1 MSYENFDY
9 DKALNSIKATLFDI
23 YEAQERL
30 VGSIE
35 DDGKRQTQINK
46 YIKMKDTAI
55 NLIED
60 VENLTNDQIVRNVV
74 NEQEQTKNEENVD
87 SEPKLVEINLN
98 SKTDELLK
106 ESDNQPVDE
115 VPVEESVEEID
126 KEATND
132 EPNTN
137 TNTNIDTDT
146 DNATFEEDTTEQTSS
161 NTETIE
167 NDDNSVELPKEE
179 KQEISNESNDSQ
191 EDIKEEEIE
200 EEKQSENEDVK
211 EESVNKFY
219 LDDRNG
225 TKPNFAFVPKELYS
239 IIKKNGIFELNS
251 NKKEEINDV
260 KDDRIHKTD
269 ENKPKGI
276 IVRND
281 QFMKLALSKR
291 RQEGVLADAK
301 IFRVE
306 QAKASRKKMLE
317 EEEKK
322 LDIKTKNLKL
332 AI

>member
-137 TNTNIDTDT
+137 IDTDT
-146 DNATFEEDTTEQTSS
+146 DTFEEDTTEQINS

-179 KQEISNESNDSQ
+179 KQEISNESDDSQ
-191 EDIKEEEIE
+191 EEQIE
-200 EEKQSENEDVK
+200 EEKQSENEEVK
-211 EESVNKFY
+211 EEAISKFY

-239 IIKKNGIFELNS
+239 VIKKNGIFELNL
-251 NKKEEINDV
+251 NAKEEINDA

>member
-35 DDGKRQTQINK
+35 DDGKRQIQINK
-46 YIKMKDTAI
+46 YIKMKNTAI
-55 NLIED
+55 NLIKD

-87 SEPKLVEINLN
+87 SEPKLVEINLD

-106 ESDNQPVDE
+106 ESDNTKSVDE

-132 EPNTN
+132 EP
-137 TNTNIDTDT
+137 NTNIDTDT

>member
-137 TNTNIDTDT
+137 IDTDT
-146 DNATFEEDTTEQTSS
+146 DTFEEDTTEQINS

-179 KQEISNESNDSQ
+179 KQEISNESDDSQ
-191 EDIKEEEIE
+191 EDIKEESI
-200 EEKQSENEDVK
+200 S
-211 EESVNKFY
+211 KFY

-239 IIKKNGIFELNS
+239 VIKKNGIFELNL
-251 NKKEEINDV
+251 NAEEEINDV

>member
-35 DDGKRQTQINK
+35 DDGKRQIQINK
-46 YIKMKDTAI
+46 YIKMKNTAI
-55 NLIED
+55 NLIKD

-87 SEPKLVEINLN
+87 SEPKLVEINLD

-106 ESDNQPVDE
+106 ESDNTKSVDE

-137 TNTNIDTDT
+137 IDTD
-146 DNATFEEDTTEQTSS
+146 TFEEDTTEQTSS

-167 NDDNSVELPKEE
+167 NDDNSVELSKEE
-179 KQEISNESNDSQ
+179 KQEISNESDDSQ
-191 EDIKEEEIE
+191 EEQVE
-200 EEKQSENEDVK
+200 EEKQSENEEVK
-211 EESVNKFY
+211 EEAVSKFY

-239 IIKKNGIFELNS
+239 VIKKNGIFELNL
-251 NKKEEINDV
+251 NAKEEINDA

-291 RQEGVLADAK
+291 RQEGILADAK

>member
-137 TNTNIDTDT
+137 IDTDT
-146 DNATFEEDTTEQTSS
+146 DTFEEDTTEQINS

-179 KQEISNESNDSQ
+179 KQEISNESDDSQ
-191 EDIKEEEIE
+191 EDIKEESI
-200 EEKQSENEDVK
+200 S
-211 EESVNKFY
+211 KFY

-239 IIKKNGIFELNS
+239 VIKKNGIFELNL
-251 NKKEEINDV
+251 NAKEEINDA

-317 EEEKK
+317 EEKKK

>member
-35 DDGKRQTQINK
+35 DDGKRQIQINK
-46 YIKMKDTAI
+46 YIKMKNTAI
-55 NLIED
+55 NLIKD

-87 SEPKLVEINLN
+87 SEPKLVEINLD

-106 ESDNQPVDE
+106 ESDNTKSVDE
-115 VPVEESVEEID
+115 VPVEEFVEEID

-137 TNTNIDTDT
+137 IDTD
-146 DNATFEEDTTEQTSS
+146 TFEEDTTEQTSS

-167 NDDNSVELPKEE
+167 NDDNSVELPTEE
-179 KQEISNESNDSQ
+179 KQEISNESDDSQ
-191 EDIKEEEIE
+191 EEQVE
-200 EEKQSENEDVK
+200 EEKQSENEEVK
-211 EESVNKFY
+211 EEAVSKFY

-239 IIKKNGIFELNS
+239 VIKKNGIFELNL
-251 NKKEEINDV
+251 NAKEEINDA

-291 RQEGVLADAK
+291 RQEGILADAK

>member
-35 DDGKRQTQINK
+35 DDGKRQIQINK
-46 YIKMKDTAI
+46 YIKMKNTAI
-55 NLIED
+55 NLIKD
-60 VENLTNDQIVRNVV
+60 VENLTNDQKVRNVV

-87 SEPKLVEINLN
+87 SEPKLVEINLD

-106 ESDNQPVDE
+106 ESDNTKSVYE

-132 EPNTN
+132 EP
-137 TNTNIDTDT
+137 NTNIDTDT

-191 EDIKEEEIE
+191 EEQIE

>member
-35 DDGKRQTQINK
+35 DDGKRQIQINK
-46 YIKMKDTAI
+46 YIKMKNTAI
-55 NLIED
+55 NLIKD

-87 SEPKLVEINLN
+87 SEPKLVEINLD

-106 ESDNQPVDE
+106 ESDNTKSVDE
-115 VPVEESVEEID
+115 VPVEESVEKID

-132 EPNTN
+132 KP
-137 TNTNIDTDT
+137 NTNIDTD
-146 DNATFEEDTTEQTSS
+146 TFEEDTTEQTSS

-179 KQEISNESNDSQ
+179 KQEISNESDDSQ
-191 EDIKEEEIE
+191 EEQVE
-200 EEKQSENEDVK
+200 EEKQSENEEVK
-211 EESVNKFY
+211 EEAVSKFY

-239 IIKKNGIFELNS
+239 VIKKNGIFELNL
-251 NKKEEINDV
+251 NAKEEINDA

-291 RQEGVLADAK
+291 RQEGILADAK

>member
-35 DDGKRQTQINK
+35 DDGKRQIQINK
-46 YIKMKDTAI
+46 YIKMKNTAI
-55 NLIED
+55 NLIKD

-106 ESDNQPVDE
+106 ESDNTKSVDE

-137 TNTNIDTDT
+137 IDTDTDT

-239 IIKKNGIFELNS
+239 VIKKNGIFELNL
-251 NKKEEINDV
+251 NAKEEINDA

>member
-137 TNTNIDTDT
+137 IDTDT
-146 DNATFEEDTTEQTSS
+146 DTFEEDTTEQINS

-179 KQEISNESNDSQ
+179 KQEISNESDDSQ
-191 EDIKEEEIE
+191 EDIKEESI
-200 EEKQSENEDVK
+200 S
-211 EESVNKFY
+211 KFY

-239 IIKKNGIFELNS
+239 VIKKNGIFELNL
-251 NKKEEINDV
+251 NAKEEINDA

-291 RQEGVLADAK
+291 RQEGILADAK

>member
-35 DDGKRQTQINK
+35 DDGKRQIQINK
-46 YIKMKDTAI
+46 YIKMKNTAI
-55 NLIED
+55 NLIKD

-87 SEPKLVEINLN
+87 SEPKLVEINLD

-106 ESDNQPVDE
+106 ESDNTKSVDE

-132 EPNTN
+132 E
-137 TNTNIDTDT
+137 TNTNIDT

-239 IIKKNGIFELNS
+239 IIKKNGIFELNL
-251 NKKEEINDV
+251 NAKEEINDA

-291 RQEGVLADAK
+291 RQEGILADAK

>member
-35 DDGKRQTQINK
+35 DDEKRQIQINK

-60 VENLTNDQIVRNVV
+60 VENLTNDQIVRNAV

-87 SEPKLVEINLN
+87 SEAKTSGDKFRG
-98 SKTDELLK
+98 SKTAEPIE
-106 ESDNQPVDE
+106 ESDNTKSVDE
-115 VPVEESVEEID
+115 VPVEEID

-132 EPNTN
+132 EINS
-137 TNTNIDTDT
+137 DT
-146 DNATFEEDTTEQTSS
+146 FQEDIPEQTSS
-161 NTETIE
+161 NPEDIE
-167 NDDNSVELPKEE
+167 NDDNSVELTTEETKEV
-179 KQEISNESNDSQ
+179 SNESDDSQ
-191 EDIKEEEIE
+191 EDIKEEQIE
-200 EEKQSENEDVK
+200 DEKQSGNEEVK
-211 EESVNKFY
+211 KETVSKFY

-239 IIKKNGIFELNS
+239 VIKKNGIFELNS
-251 NKKEEINDV
+251 NTKEEINDV

-301 IFRVE
+301 IFRIE
-306 QAKASRKKMLE
+306 QAKASRKKLLK

-332 AI
+332 TV

>member
-46 YIKMKDTAI
+46 YIKMKNTAI
-55 NLIED
+55 NLIKD

-87 SEPKLVEINLN
+87 SEPKLVEINLD

-106 ESDNQPVDE
+106 ESDNTKSVDE

-132 EPNTN
+132 EP
-137 TNTNIDTDT
+137 NTNIDTDT

-239 IIKKNGIFELNS
+239 IIKKNGIFELNL
-251 NKKEEINDV
+251 NAKEEINDA

>member
-35 DDGKRQTQINK
+35 DDGKRQIQINK
-46 YIKMKDTAI
+46 YIKMKNTAI
-55 NLIED
+55 NLIKD

-87 SEPKLVEINLN
+87 SEPKLVEINLD

-106 ESDNQPVDE
+106 ESDNTKSVDE

-137 TNTNIDTDT
+137 IDTD
-146 DNATFEEDTTEQTSS
+146 TFEEDTTEQTSS

-167 NDDNSVELPKEE
+167 NDDNSVELPTEE
-179 KQEISNESNDSQ
+179 KQEISNESDDSQ
-191 EDIKEEEIE
+191 EEQVE
-200 EEKQSENEDVK
+200 EEKQSENEEVK
-211 EESVNKFY
+211 EEAVSKFY

-239 IIKKNGIFELNS
+239 VIKKNGIFELNL
-251 NKKEEINDV
+251 NAKEEINDA

-291 RQEGVLADAK
+291 RQEGILADAK

-322 LDIKTKNLKL
+322 LGIKTKNLKL

>member
-35 DDGKRQTQINK
+35 DDGKRQIQINK

-60 VENLTNDQIVRNVV
+60 VENLTNDQIVRNAV

-87 SEPKLVEINLN
+87 SEPKLVEINLD
-98 SKTDELLK
+98 SKTAEPIE
-106 ESDNQPVDE
+106 ESDSTKSVDE

-126 KEATND
+126 KEATKD
-132 EPNTN
+132 EINS
-137 TNTNIDTDT
+137 DT
-146 DNATFEEDTTEQTSS
+146 FQEDIPEQTSS
-161 NTETIE
+161 NPEDIE
-167 NDDNSVELPKEE
+167 NDDNSVELTTEETKEV
-179 KQEISNESNDSQ
+179 SNESDDSQ
-191 EDIKEEEIE
+191 EDIKEEQIE
-200 EEKQSENEDVK
+200 DEKQSGNEEVK
-211 EESVNKFY
+211 KETVSKFY

-239 IIKKNGIFELNS
+239 VIKKNGIFELNS
-251 NKKEEINDV
+251 NTKEEINDV

-301 IFRVE
+301 IFRIE
-306 QAKASRKKMLE
+306 QAKASRKKLLK

-332 AI
+332 TV

>member
-137 TNTNIDTDT
+137 IDT

-306 QAKASRKKMLE
+306 QATASRKKMLE

>member
-35 DDGKRQTQINK
+35 DDGKRQIQINK

-74 NEQEQTKNEENVD
+74 NEQEQTKNAENVD
-87 SEPKLVEINLN
+87 SEPKLVEINLD

-106 ESDNQPVDE
+106 ESDNTKSVDE
-115 VPVEESVEEID
+115 IPVEEID

-137 TNTNIDTDT
+137 IDTD
-146 DNATFEEDTTEQTSS
+146 TFEEDTTEQTSS

-167 NDDNSVELPKEE
+167 NDDNSVELSKEE
-179 KQEISNESNDSQ
+179 KQEISNESDDSQ
-191 EDIKEEEIE
+191 EEQIE
-200 EEKQSENEDVK
+200 EEKQSENEEVK
-211 EESVNKFY
+211 EEAISKFY

-239 IIKKNGIFELNS
+239 VIKKNGIFELNL
-251 NKKEEINDV
+251 NAKEEINDA

>member
-35 DDGKRQTQINK
+35 DDEKRQTQINK
-46 YIKMKDTAI
+46 YIKMKNTAI
-55 NLIED
+55 NLIKD

-87 SEPKLVEINLN
+87 SEPKLVEINLD

-106 ESDNQPVDE
+106 ESDNTKSVDE

-132 EPNTN
+132 EP
-137 TNTNIDTDT
+137 NTNIDTDT

-239 IIKKNGIFELNS
+239 IIKKNGIFELNL
-251 NKKEEINDV
+251 NAKEEINDA

>member
-35 DDGKRQTQINK
+35 DDEKRQIQINK

-60 VENLTNDQIVRNVV
+60 VENLTNDQIVRNAV

-87 SEPKLVEINLN
+87 SEPKLVEINLD
-98 SKTDELLK
+98 SKTAEPIE
-106 ESDNQPVDE
+106 ESDNTKSVDE
-115 VPVEESVEEID
+115 VPVEEID

-132 EPNTN
+132 EINS
-137 TNTNIDTDT
+137 DT
-146 DNATFEEDTTEQTSS
+146 FQEDIPEQTSS
-161 NTETIE
+161 NPEDIE
-167 NDDNSVELPKEE
+167 NDDNSVELTTEETKEV
-179 KQEISNESNDSQ
+179 SNESDDSQ
-191 EDIKEEEIE
+191 EDIKEEQIE
-200 EEKQSENEDVK
+200 DEKQSGNEEVK
-211 EESVNKFY
+211 KETVSKFY

-239 IIKKNGIFELNS
+239 VIKKNGIFELNS
-251 NKKEEINDV
+251 NTKEEINDV

-301 IFRVE
+301 IFRIE
-306 QAKASRKKMLE
+306 QAKASRKKLLK

-332 AI
+332 TV

>member
-35 DDGKRQTQINK
+35 DDGKRQIQINK

-55 NLIED
+55 NLIKD

-115 VPVEESVEEID
+115 VPVEESVEGID

-137 TNTNIDTDT
+137 IDTDN
-146 DNATFEEDTTEQTSS
+146 DTFEEDTTEQTGS

-179 KQEISNESNDSQ
+179 KPEISNESDDSQ
-191 EDIKEEEIE
+191 EDIKEETE
-200 EEKQSENEDVK
+200 EEKQSENEDEDVK
-211 EESVNKFY
+211 KESVNKFY

>member
-35 DDGKRQTQINK
+35 DDEKRQIQINK

-60 VENLTNDQIVRNVV
+60 VENLTNDQIVRNAV

-87 SEPKLVEINLN
+87 SEPKLVEINLD
-98 SKTDELLK
+98 SKTAEPIE
-106 ESDNQPVDE
+106 ESDNTKSVDE

-126 KEATND
+126 KEATKD
-132 EPNTN
+132 EINS
-137 TNTNIDTDT
+137 DT
-146 DNATFEEDTTEQTSS
+146 FQEDIPEQTSS
-161 NTETIE
+161 NQEDIE
-167 NDDNSVELPKEE
+167 NDDNSVELTTEETKEV
-179 KQEISNESNDSQ
+179 SNESDDSQ
-191 EDIKEEEIE
+191 EDIKEEQIE
-200 EEKQSENEDVK
+200 DEKQSGNEEVK
-211 EESVNKFY
+211 KETVSKFY

-239 IIKKNGIFELNS
+239 VIKKNGIFELNS
-251 NKKEEINDV
+251 NTKEEINDV

-301 IFRVE
+301 IFRIE
-306 QAKASRKKMLE
+306 QAKASRKKLLK

-332 AI
+332 TV

>member
-35 DDGKRQTQINK
+35 DDGKRQIQINK
-46 YIKMKDTAI
+46 YIKMKNTAI
-55 NLIED
+55 NLIKD

-87 SEPKLVEINLN
+87 SEPKLVEINLD

-106 ESDNQPVDE
+106 ESDNTKSVDE

-132 EPNTN
+132 EINS
-137 TNTNIDTDT
+137 DT
-146 DNATFEEDTTEQTSS
+146 FQEDIPEQTSS
-161 NTETIE
+161 NPEDIE
-167 NDDNSVELPKEE
+167 NDDNSVELTTEETKEV
-179 KQEISNESNDSQ
+179 SNESDDSQ
-191 EDIKEEEIE
+191 GDIKEEQIE
-200 EEKQSENEDVK
+200 DEKQSGNEEVK
-211 EESVNKFY
+211 KETVSKFY

-239 IIKKNGIFELNS
+239 VIKKNGIFELNS
-251 NKKEEINDV
+251 NTKEEINDV

>member
-46 YIKMKDTAI
+46 YIKMKNTAI
-55 NLIED
+55 NLIKD
-60 VENLTNDQIVRNVV
+60 VENLTNDQKVRNVV

-87 SEPKLVEINLN
+87 SEPKLVEINLD

-106 ESDNQPVDE
+106 ESDNTKSVDE

-132 EPNTN
+132 EP
-137 TNTNIDTDT
+137 NTNIDTDT

-239 IIKKNGIFELNS
+239 IIKKNGIFELNL
-251 NKKEEINDV
+251 NAKEEINDA

-269 ENKPKGI
+269 ENKPK
-276 IVRND
+276 
-281 QFMKLALSKR
+281 
-291 RQEGVLADAK
+291 
-301 IFRVE
+301 
-306 QAKASRKKMLE
+306 
-317 EEEKK
+317 
-322 LDIKTKNLKL
+322 
-332 AI
+332 

>member
-106 ESDNQPVDE
+106 ESDNTKSVDE
-115 VPVEESVEEID
+115 IPVEEID

-137 TNTNIDTDT
+137 IDTDT
-146 DNATFEEDTTEQTSS
+146 DTFEEDTTEQINS

-179 KQEISNESNDSQ
+179 KQEISNESDDSQ
-191 EDIKEEEIE
+191 EDIKEESI
-200 EEKQSENEDVK
+200 S
-211 EESVNKFY
+211 KFY

-239 IIKKNGIFELNS
+239 VIKKNGIFELNL
-251 NKKEEINDV
+251 NAEEEINDV

>member
-35 DDGKRQTQINK
+35 DDGKRQIQINK

-87 SEPKLVEINLN
+87 SEPKLVEINLD

-106 ESDNQPVDE
+106 ESDNTKSVDE
-115 VPVEESVEEID
+115 IPVEEID

-137 TNTNIDTDT
+137 IDTD
-146 DNATFEEDTTEQTSS
+146 TFEEDTTEQTSS

-167 NDDNSVELPKEE
+167 NDDNSVELSKEE
-179 KQEISNESNDSQ
+179 KQEISNESDDSQ
-191 EDIKEEEIE
+191 EEQIE
-200 EEKQSENEDVK
+200 EEKQSENEEVK
-211 EESVNKFY
+211 EEAISKFY

-239 IIKKNGIFELNS
+239 VIKKNGIFELNL
-251 NKKEEINDV
+251 NAKEEINDA

>member
-137 TNTNIDTDT
+137 IDTDT
-146 DNATFEEDTTEQTSS
+146 DNDNATFEEDTTEQTSS

-179 KQEISNESNDSQ
+179 EISNESNDSQ

>member
-35 DDGKRQTQINK
+35 DDGKRQIQINK

-60 VENLTNDQIVRNVV
+60 VENLTNDQIVKNVV

-115 VPVEESVEEID
+115 VPVEESAEEID

-137 TNTNIDTDT
+137 IDT

-179 KQEISNESNDSQ
+179 KQEISNESDDSQ
-191 EDIKEEEIE
+191 EDIKEEQIE
-200 EEKQSENEDVK
+200 EEKQNENEDVK